1 MLQAE
6 RFIGTWSL
14 DAFEVQLA
22 DGTTVHAMGQGALG
36 RLSYD
41 ADGRMS
47 AMLSR
52 ADRTPLSVPR
62 LEAYGR
68 APADEKVLAFDSFM
82 AYAGRYTV
90 EEDAVVHHVELASV
104 PNIVG
109 ARQRREACFDGDAL
123 VLRYVVTSSR
133 GTRTNILRWRRL

>member
-6 RFIGTWSL
+6 RLIGTWTL
-14 DAFEVQLA
+14 EAFEVHRPGAEILHPMGA
-22 DGTTVHAMGQGALG
+22 DALG
-36 RLSYD
+36 RLSYG
-41 ADGRMS
+41 ADGRMT

-52 ADRTPLSVPR
+52 SDRSALSVPR

-68 APADEKVLAFDSFM
+68 APVEEKADAFDSFM
-82 AYAGRYTV
+82 AYAGRYSL
-90 EEDAVVHHVELASV
+90 EDGAVVHHVELASV

-109 ARQRREACFDGDAL
+109 AHQRREANFEGETL
-123 VLRYVVTSSR
+123 VLRYTVTSSR

>member
-6 RFIGTWSL
+6 RFVGTWAL
-14 DAFEVQLA
+14 EAFEVELPDA
-22 DGTTVHAMGQGALG
+22 TRVHPMGEDALG

-41 ADGRMS
+41 RSGRMS

-52 ADRTPLSVPR
+52 ADRSPLSVPR
-62 LEAYGR
+62 LEAYGK

-82 AYAGRYTV
+82 AYAGRYTL

-109 ARQRREACFDGDAL
+109 AQQRRQASFDGETL
-123 VLRYVVTSSR
+123 VLRYSVTGGR

>member
-1 MLQAE
+1 MLPAE

-14 DAFEVQLA
+14 DVFEVELT
-22 DGTTVHAMGQGALG
+22 DGTRVYPMGQGALG

-52 ADRTPLSVPR
+52 ADRAPLSVPR

-68 APADEKVLAFDSFM
+68 APADEKVSAFDSFM
-82 AYAGRYTV
+82 AYAGRYTL
-90 EEDAVVHHVELASV
+90 EQDAVVHRVELASV

-123 VLRYVVTSSR
+123 VLRYAVNSSR
-133 GTRTNILRWRRL
+133 GTRAHILRWQRL